1 MNKNL
6 QNKLIF
12 YFGSTFTY
20 GFYRG
25 ATFTHKYIYTYDNIK
40 NPEIL
45 LSDRIA
51 GGFIT
56 GILYANPFLQPLLL
70 GKLMDRIEIKLTNKD
85 PKNYKTSYYDIYNY
99 NLRTL

>member
-25 ATFTHKYIYTYDNIK
+25 VTFTHNQLYTYDNTK
-40 NPEIL
+40 VPEIL
-45 LSDRIA
+45 LSARIA

-56 GILYANPFLQPLLL
+56 GILYTNPFLQPLFL
-70 GKLMDRIEIKLTNKD
+70 GKLMDRIEIKLTNKY
-85 PKNYKTSYYDIYNY
+85 PKDYKTSYYDIYNY